1 MPCLAVIFALAFPR
15 LVLAVLFLFT
25 HYLHRAYDGVL
36 VPLLGFLLLPLT
48 TLTYAWL
55 VNARHPIAG
64 WHLLL
69 LILAAVIDTGSWGG
83 ARKRKKD

>member
-25 HYLHRAYDGVL
+25 HYLHRAYDGFL

-48 TLTYAWL
+48 TLTYTWL

-64 WHLLL
+64 WYLFSYLVWPL
-69 LILAAVIDTGSWGG
+69 QNRRETETQGRST
-83 ARKRKKD
+83 